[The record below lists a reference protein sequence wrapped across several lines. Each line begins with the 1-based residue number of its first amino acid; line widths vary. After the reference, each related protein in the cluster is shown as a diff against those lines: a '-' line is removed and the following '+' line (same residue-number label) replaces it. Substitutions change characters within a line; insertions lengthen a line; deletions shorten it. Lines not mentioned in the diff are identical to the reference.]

1 VTDRAQFDE
10 ENRARIA
17 AMAGDTTLRALSREW
32 FTASCRHRYSYHFSW
47 LGLPVI
53 QYPQDLVAMQEII
66 WRTRP
71 ELIVE
76 TGVARGG
83 SLVFFASML
92 EMLGSAGQVVGVD
105 IDLRRH
111 NRTAIENHPLAA
123 RITILE
129 GSSTDPAIL
138 EKVQRLARAVG
149 SVLVVLDSN
158 HTHDHVLRELELY
171 SPLVRPGGYLIVMD
185 TVVEDLPAELFP
197 DRPWRPGNSPR
208 TAVEAFLEANDR
220 FQVDEEIENKL
231 LVTVAP
237 GGYLRCVREAHASR

>member
-1 VTDRAQFDE
+1 VTAREQFDA

-17 AMAGDTTLRALSREW
+17 AMAGDATLRTLSREW
-32 FTASCRHRYSYHFSW
+32 FTASCRYRYSYHFTW

-53 QYPQDLVAMQEII
+53 QYPQDLLAMQEII
-66 WRTRP
+66 WRIRP
-71 ELIVE
+71 EVIVE
-76 TGVARGG
+76 TGVAHGG

-92 EMLGSAGQVVGVD
+92 EMLGAPGQVVGVD
-105 IDLRRH
+105 IEIRRH
-111 NRTAIENHPLAA
+111 NRVAIESHPLAG
-123 RITILE
+123 RITLLE
-129 GSSTDPAIL
+129 GSSTDLAIV
-138 EKVQRLARAVG
+138 EKVRTLARAVS

-197 DRPWRPGNSPR
+197 DRPWRPGDSPR
-208 TAVEAFLEANDR
+208 TAVQAFLKGNDR

-237 GGYLRCVREAHASR
+237 GGYLRCVRE